1 MFYGDLMKQLLSLT
15 RAAVDKY
22 NMIDEGDRIAVGV
35 SGGKDSLALLYAL
48 ARLREF
54 YPKKFEVVA
63 ITLDY
68 RFNFEDGDFSRV
80 QTLCDELGVEYI
92 VKKTDL
98 YKVIFVDRKEKNP
111 CSLCAKMRRGIL
123 HDTAKEAGC
132 NKIALGHHLDDAAQT
147 VIMNLFNGGT
157 IGCFSPVSY
166 LSNKDLYLIRPMIF
180 CYEKD
185 VARAASRLELPIVK
199 SKCPADKVT
208 QRQTVKELLLSLE
221 KDYPQLR
228 KKIVGALQRG
238 EIDGW

>member
-1 MFYGDLMKQLLSLT
+1 MKQLLSLT

-98 YKVIFVDRKEKNP
+98 YKVIFVDRKEKIP
-111 CSLCAKMRRGIL
+111 ARFALKCAGEYCTIQLKRQ
-123 HDTAKEAGC
+123 
-132 NKIALGHHLDDAAQT
+132 DA
-147 VIMNLFNGGT
+147 I
-157 IGCFSPVSY
+157 
-166 LSNKDLYLIRPMIF
+166 K
-180 CYEKD
+180 
-185 VARAASRLELPIVK
+185 
-199 SKCPADKVT
+199 
-208 QRQTVKELLLSLE
+208 LLSDIIWTMRHRPL
-221 KDYPQLR
+221 
-228 KKIVGALQRG
+228 
-238 EIDGW
+238 